1 MRKKDDKVGNKV
13 AYKKKRKGGGG
24 GGGGGGGFSRKMGGR
39 RVGEESGFFPKNW
52 QLTVFLGVLFSAF
65 E

>member
-13 AYKKKRKGGGG
+13 AYKRKRKGGGG
-24 GGGGGGGFSRKMGGR
+24 G
-39 RVGEESGFFPKNW
+39 ESGFFPKNW

>member
-24 GGGGGGGFSRKMGGR
+24 GRER
-39 RVGEESGFFPKNW
+39 FFP
-52 QLTVFLGVLFSAF
+52 
-65 E
+65 

>member
-24 GGGGGGGFSRKMGGR
+24 GGGGGGG
-39 RVGEESGFFPKNW
+39 EESGFFPKNW

>member
-24 GGGGGGGFSRKMGGR
+24 
-39 RVGEESGFFPKNW
+39 EESGFFPKNW
-52 QLTVFLGVLFSAF
+52 PLTVFLGVLFSAF
-65 E
+65 